1 MFIEL
6 KDGRNIGISL
16 KQTTTVFLLNG
27 GYDKQ
32 HKLLTASLGDTLS
45 PEEIEDFK
53 KITSIDTYWN
63 GDDSGNKGF
72 YGDLK
77 TINNEFSTSKEFKNT
92 ILQRVK
98 EYENLSDDEF
108 KKIYDTTG
116 YKKFI
121 GETEKIIDKLP
132 YANRDEMK
140 YIGKLMKD
148 SVVKKQFPQF
158 YDALR
163 GQEVT
168 LTKKILGQAQSNP
181 NVAESLK
188 SLCLK
193 GMHAE
198 DILFGTSEQLDAFIT
213 LYGNNPA
220 VELDKGVLLNIFGM
234 KDEYE
239 KYLSIS
245 DTEDPDGYM
254 KEEMKETIMAE
265 FNKKLIIDMKDGAKS
280 GEIKIRYSGPP
291 EQVFNLFGI
300 KARAKALG
308 ASPALE
314 MNQTTFMGNVIKEG
328 TANIKRWKTS
338 TKERY
343 VKARIKEIMEEM
355 EDANTEQKQTLQQD
369 LKDIRAL

>member
-1 MFIEL
+1 M
-6 KDGRNIGISL
+6 
-16 KQTTTVFLLNG
+16 
-27 GYDKQ
+27 
-32 HKLLTASLGDTLS
+32 
-45 PEEIEDFK
+45 
-53 KITSIDTYWN
+53 
-63 GDDSGNKGF
+63 
-72 YGDLK
+72 
-77 TINNEFSTSKEFKNT
+77 
-92 ILQRVK
+92 
-98 EYENLSDDEF
+98 
-108 KKIYDTTG
+108 
-116 YKKFI
+116 
-121 GETEKIIDKLP
+121 
-132 YANRDEMK
+132 
-140 YIGKLMKD
+140 
-148 SVVKKQFPQF
+148 
-158 YDALR
+158 
-163 GQEVT
+163 
-168 LTKKILGQAQSNP
+168 
-181 NVAESLK
+181 
-188 SLCLK
+188 
-193 GMHAE
+193 
-198 DILFGTSEQLDAFIT
+198 
-213 LYGNNPA
+213 
-220 VELDKGVLLNIFGM
+220 DKGVLLNIFGM

-328 TANIKRWKTS
+328 TADIKRWKTS